1 MVWNMDFIC
10 PFSWEEESQRTFILF
25 REVETTNQVKI
36 VMYCFMNIQNSD
48 NLIIIVY
55 SDIFRNH
62 NDNGNDSNTDNKQII
77 IITI

>member
-1 MVWNMDFIC
+1 
-10 PFSWEEESQRTFILF
+10 
-25 REVETTNQVKI
+25 
-36 VMYCFMNIQNSD
+36 MNIQNSD